1 MSYQGPEDL
10 IRRRV
15 ATPPVRVGKTFEPAA
30 RVGQGNVV
38 CLHPDC
44 VEALA
49 AAIERRLVT
58 SKGITV
64 KLSSSCQQPFSA
76 RDLDAIVTNITL
88 PNVPGERVLVVAT
101 KANGERQMVKGI
113 GIVATL
119 TGSTPFDPFSFCRFA
134 AVRNGQPINPYNDI
148 RAPISQGISGLS
160 ACTIDLRDGDLLEL
174 YAQCVQVAPATIL
187 VSGRLK
193 GWAYVPTAD
202 GDRVDGAMAF

>member
-30 RVGQGNVV
+30 RVGPGNVV

-64 KLSSSCQQPFSA
+64 KLS
-76 RDLDAIVTNITL
+76 
-88 PNVPGERVLVVAT
+88 
-101 KANGERQMVKGI
+101 
-113 GIVATL
+113 
-119 TGSTPFDPFSFCRFA
+119 
-134 AVRNGQPINPYNDI
+134 
-148 RAPISQGISGLS
+148 
-160 ACTIDLRDGDLLEL
+160 
-174 YAQCVQVAPATIL
+174 
-187 VSGRLK
+187 RL
-193 GWAYVPTAD
+193 VPTAVQRSRPRC
-202 GDRVDGAMAF
+202 DRHQHHPS